1 MNCTACTTQT
11 TGYSFEWN
19 MANDVIA
26 VEAISKTLAS
36 SSVDCLSKFAQI
48 YDGAW

>member
-1 MNCTACTTQT
+1 MT

-19 MANDVIA
+19 LANDVIA
-26 VEAISKTLAS
+26 VEAISKQNAT
-36 SSVDCLSKFAQI
+36 SSVDCLSKYAQI